1 MKITFTVEG
10 FEEEHEEKITQ
21 ILEIMG
27 ELNVLGFGIMNIVD
41 ENGVVLMKDCS
52 PIGFRKGE

>member
-10 FEEEHEEKITQ
+10 FEEKHEEKITQ
-21 ILEIMG
+21 VLEIMG
-27 ELNVLGFGIMNIVD
+27 ELNDLGFGIMDIID
-41 ENGVVLMKDCS
+41 ENGTVLMKNCS